1 MISSA
6 ARFGGSLRTPVL
18 AADPSINS
26 RIGSEMASMR
36 SNVMMSHMCAAL
48 GNSKRDTS
56 NDIGAM
62 QTYHCLVI
70 KISLSRYKGIIVSL

>member
-1 MISSA
+1 
-6 ARFGGSLRTPVL
+6 
-18 AADPSINS
+18 
-26 RIGSEMASMR
+26 MASMR